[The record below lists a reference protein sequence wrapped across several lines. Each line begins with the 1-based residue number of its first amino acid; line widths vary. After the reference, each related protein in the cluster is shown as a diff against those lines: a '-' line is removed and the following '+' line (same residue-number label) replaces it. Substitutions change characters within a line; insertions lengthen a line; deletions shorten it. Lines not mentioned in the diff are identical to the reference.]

1 MTKAVRKEIAIF
13 SQFYDP
19 EPCAASNRVGSLAH
33 SLAGRGH
40 HVTVVTGMPTFPKGV
55 VDASYRGL
63 KGCIEYDGPV
73 RVVRRR
79 APLAEPGALASRM
92 RNWISL
98 ALVLTWTALAELR
111 RTDTVIVSSPP
122 ITMAIPALVASWRH
136 AAALVVDVRDV
147 FPEMGVRL
155 GVWNSRSLVVRALDR
170 FVKLLYARAAIVVA
184 VTQSARESI
193 LARGVPPQRV
203 VLAPNGFDFS
213 QEIKPRGR
221 RQQRRTFEVAYA
233 GNMGLATG
241 LDMVLDAAKLLLD
254 RRDVRFVL
262 AGGGLDAS
270 RVVARIENER
280 LANVRFLGVLS
291 RPESLGLL
299 TEADAAI
306 VPLHAGLIDAI
317 PSKMFD
323 ALAVGCPMILS
334 ARGEAVRLLRAS
346 GCGIH
351 VEPNDARA
359 LVGGIETCFAER
371 DALERGALAGQA
383 FVREN
388 FDRGRIMRRLAREIG
403 ALA

>member
-1 MTKAVRKEIAIF
+1 MTHGARKEIAIF

-19 EPCAASNRVGSLAH
+19 EPCAASNRVASMARSLAR
-33 SLAGRGH
+33 RGH
-40 HVTVVTGMPTFPKGV
+40 RVTVITGMPTFPKGV
-55 VDASYRGL
+55 VDASYGSMKR
-63 KGCIEYDGPV
+63 CVEYDGPV

-79 APLAEPGALASRM
+79 APLAEPGALAGRM

-98 ALVLTWTALAELR
+98 ALVLTWTALVELR
-111 RTDTVIVSSPP
+111 RIDTVIVSSPP
-122 ITMAIPALVASWRH
+122 ITMTIPALAASWRH

-155 GVWNSRSLVVRALDR
+155 GVWNSRSLVVRALDL

-184 VTQSARESI
+184 VTPSARESI

-221 RQQRRTFEVAYA
+221 RQRRTFEVAYA

-241 LDMVLDAAKLLLD
+241 LDIVLDAAKLLLD
-254 RRDVRFVL
+254 RRDIRFVL
-262 AGGGLDAS
+262 AGGGLYAS
-270 RVVARIENER
+270 RLLSRIENER
-280 LANVRFLGVLS
+280 LTNVRFLGVLS
-291 RPESLGLL
+291 RPESLELL
-299 TEADAAI
+299 AEADAAI

-334 ARGEAVRLLRAS
+334 ARGEAVRLLQAS

-351 VEPNDARA
+351 VEPNDALA
-359 LVGGIETCFAER
+359 LAGGIVTCLAER

-388 FDRGRIMRRLAREIG
+388 FDREHIMRGLAHEIG

>member
-1 MTKAVRKEIAIF
+1 VTKAVRKEIAMF

-19 EPCAASNRVGSLAH
+19 EPCAASNRVASMARSLAQ
-33 SLAGRGH
+33 RGH

-55 VDASYRGL
+55 VDDSYRGM
-63 KGCIEYDGPV
+63 KGCVEYDGPV

-79 APLAEPGALASRM
+79 APLAKPGALAGRM

-98 ALVLTWTALAELR
+98 AVVLTWTALVELR

-122 ITMAIPALVASWRH
+122 ITMAIPALAASWRH

-147 FPEMGVRL
+147 FPDMGVRM
-155 GVWNSRSLVVRALDR
+155 GIWNSRSFVVRALDL
-170 FVKLLYARAAIVVA
+170 FVRLLYSRAAIVVA

-193 LARGVPPQRV
+193 VARGVPSQRV

-213 QEIKPRGR
+213 QEIKPRRR
-221 RQQRRTFEVAYA
+221 RQLRTFEVAYA

-270 RVVARIENER
+270 RLVARIEDER
-280 LANVRFLGVLS
+280 LTNVRFLGVLS
-291 RPESLGLL
+291 RPASLELL
-299 TEADAAI
+299 AEADAAI
-306 VPLHAGLIDAI
+306 VPLHAGLVDAI

-359 LVGGIETCFAER
+359 LAAGIVTCLAER
-371 DALERGALAGQA
+371 DSLEHGALAGQA

-388 FDRGRIMRRLAREIG
+388 FDRERIMRGLAHQIG

>member
-19 EPCAASNRVGSLAH
+19 EPCAASNRVASMARSLAQ
-33 SLAGRGH
+33 RGH

-55 VDASYRGL
+55 VDDSYRGM
-63 KGCIEYDGPV
+63 KGCVEYDGPV

-79 APLAEPGALASRM
+79 APLAKPGALAGRM

-98 ALVLTWTALAELR
+98 AVVLTWTALVELR

-122 ITMAIPALVASWRH
+122 ITMAIPALAASWRN

-147 FPEMGVRL
+147 FPDMGVRM
-155 GVWNSRSLVVRALDR
+155 GIWNSRSFVVRALDL
-170 FVKLLYARAAIVVA
+170 FVRLLYSRAAIVVA

-193 LARGVPPQRV
+193 VARGVPSQRV

-213 QEIKPRGR
+213 QEIKPRRR
-221 RQQRRTFEVAYA
+221 RQLRTFEVAYA

-270 RVVARIENER
+270 RLVARIEDER
-280 LANVRFLGVLS
+280 LTNVRFLGVLS
-291 RPESLGLL
+291 RPASLELL
-299 TEADAAI
+299 AEADAAI
-306 VPLHAGLIDAI
+306 VPLHAGLVDAI

-359 LVGGIETCFAER
+359 LAAGIVTCLAER
-371 DALERGALAGQA
+371 DSLEHGALAGQA

-388 FDRGRIMRRLAREIG
+388 FDRERIMRGLAHQIG

>member
-1 MTKAVRKEIAIF
+1 MTKAIRKEIAIF

-19 EPCAASNRVGSLAH
+19 EPCAASNRVASLAH

-40 HVTVVTGMPTFPKGV
+40 HVTVVTGMPTFPMGV
-55 VDASYRGL
+55 VDASYRGI
-63 KGCIEYDGPV
+63 KSCIDYDGPV
-73 RVVRRR
+73 RVLRRR
-79 APLAEPGALASRM
+79 APLAEPGALAGRL

-98 ALVLTWTALAELR
+98 ALVLTWTALVELR

-122 ITMAIPALVASWRH
+122 ITMAIPALAASWRH
-136 AAALVVDVRDV
+136 AAPLVVDVRDV

-155 GVWNSRSLVVRALDR
+155 GVWSSRSLVVRALDR
-170 FVKLLYARAAIVVA
+170 FVKLLYVRAAIVVA

-221 RQQRRTFEVAYA
+221 RARRTFEVAYA

-241 LDMVLDAAKLLLD
+241 LDMVLDAAKILLD
-254 RRDVRFVL
+254 RREVRFVL

-270 RVVARIENER
+270 RLVTRIENER
-280 LANVRFLGVLS
+280 LTNVRFLGVLS
-291 RPESLGLL
+291 RPESLELL
-299 TEADAAI
+299 AETDAAI
-306 VPLHAGLIDAI
+306 VPLHAGLVDAI

-359 LVGGIETCFAER
+359 LAAGIETCLAER
-371 DALERGALAGQA
+371 DALERGALVGQA

-388 FDRGRIMRRLAREIG
+388 FDRERIMRVLAQEIG